1 MNNFPFLHLL
11 ALVLGAIILFIVKR
25 KYKKIRIIELFLV
38 FILYF
43 ILVALFTEPALNLVR
58 KFIGLIQLE

>member
-1 MNNFPFLHLL
+1 MKNFPFLHLL

-25 KYKKIRIIELFLV
+25 KYQKIRIIELFII

-43 ILVALFTEPALNLVR
+43 ILVALFTEPVLNLVR
-58 KFIGLIQLE
+58 KFIALIQID